1 MEGWISVQDA
11 MPELEGRYIV
21 ASPTHRHSF
30 IAHYTNNLKAIS
42 NHLAENPKP
51 GWWNSDDEAV
61 WAYRDITHWQKMP
74 EPPYK

>member
-11 MPELEGRYIV
+11 LPELEGRYIV
-21 ASPTHRHSF
+21 ASPTHRRSF

-42 NHLAENPKP
+42 NHLSDVPKP

-61 WAYRDITHWQKMP
+61 WAYRDITHWTKMP
-74 EPPYK
+74 ELPYK